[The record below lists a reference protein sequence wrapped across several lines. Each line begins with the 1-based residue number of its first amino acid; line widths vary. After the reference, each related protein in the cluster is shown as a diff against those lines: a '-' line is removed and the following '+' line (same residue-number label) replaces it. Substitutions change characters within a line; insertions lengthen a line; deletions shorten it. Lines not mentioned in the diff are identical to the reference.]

1 MSFESL
7 AIADLSFFNL
17 ELTKNITPTSTA
29 TITAIAN
36 TNRMLSLWQRR
47 Y

>member
-17 ELTKNITPTSTA
+17 ELTTNITPTSTA
-29 TITAIAN
+29 TITTIVN
-36 TNRMLSLWQRR
+36 TTRVLS
-47 Y
+47 